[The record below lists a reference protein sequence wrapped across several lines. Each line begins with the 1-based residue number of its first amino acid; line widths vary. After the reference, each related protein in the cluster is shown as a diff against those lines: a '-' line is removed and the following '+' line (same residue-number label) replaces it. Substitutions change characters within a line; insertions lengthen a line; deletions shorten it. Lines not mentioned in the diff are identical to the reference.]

1 MVVPYILTNQHGDDN
16 TLYGQN
22 NLRATIIC
30 REKMPWRDVK
40 LYRTPFHRSASLMFC
55 MVKISN
61 GHKLEM
67 LANLVVSVLLF
78 VYGCLL

>member
-1 MVVPYILTNQHGDDN
+1 
-16 TLYGQN
+16 
-22 NLRATIIC
+22 
-30 REKMPWRDVK
+30 MPWRDVK